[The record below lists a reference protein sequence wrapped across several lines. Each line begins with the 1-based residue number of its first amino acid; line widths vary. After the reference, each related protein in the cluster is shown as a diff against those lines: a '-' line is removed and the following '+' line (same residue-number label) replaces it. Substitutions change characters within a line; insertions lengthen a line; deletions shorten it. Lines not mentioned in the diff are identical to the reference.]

1 MVRKS
6 AFTLVEIIVVL
17 VIIMLITGI
26 AAASLRGESP
36 SVKLNR
42 TSLELEAFLARVRF
56 LCAESGRDY
65 VVRYYPE
72 ENMLCAHIDYSP
84 DELINMEKDITESSL
99 SQRHSLGKEVEF
111 STVENAESAVSEEE
125 YIEIF
130 RFYPSGGASCVNR
143 PVLKIGEINRYFE
156 ISFFSGQ
163 LEYGD
168 GDGREK
174 ADENAFYVD

>member
-1 MVRKS
+1 MLHKRH
-6 AFTLVEIIVVL
+6 FTLIEVVVVL
-17 VIIMLITGI
+17 VILMLITGI
-26 AAASLRGESP
+26 AVASFRSESP
-36 SVKLNR
+36 AMAMNR
-42 TSLELEAFLARVRF
+42 NTLELEAYLARVRF

-99 SQRHSLGKEVEF
+99 SQRHSFGKEVEF